1 MKTKIL
7 RILYDMRNQPVIAW
21 VTIIGTALSIF
32 LIMTVVMMQQV
43 SILPYAPESNRDRML
58 YGCNMHT
65 TDVNGN
71 GDNSSR
77 LSLKSARYLYEDL
90 DGVEAVSYVEHGY
103 TPVDAKG
110 ITDKTL
116 TVHFRTTDD
125 IFWKIFD
132 FDLLA
137 GRYYNADEVDAK
149 RNLAVVTE
157 SVARELFGD
166 ENPVGQHFELD
177 HNDYE
182 LIGVVADVSILA
194 SQAYGQVFG
203 PLKDRTWG
211 DDGYFGNVMAAMLV
225 DEGVDFEHV
234 REQVKGRYA
243 AMDGELEADGKK
255 TVYHNAPYDQETVAT
270 GLDGSNSTPNPGRAR
285 TVRLVIY
292 IILLIVPAIN
302 LSSMLH
308 SRLRRRVNEIGIQRA
323 FGCTRK
329 RIISDIIS
337 ESLIVTLIG
346 GLIGLIFAIV
356 FALFYDGLY
365 DPGARPALSMLVSPQ
380 IFVYA
385 FGACFI
391 LNILSAAAPAWQASR
406 LNPVEAINAK

>member
-71 GDNSSR
+71 GDSSSR

-203 PLKDRTWG
+203 PLKWI
-211 DDGYFGNVMAAMLV
+211 F
-225 DEGVDFEHV
+225 
-234 REQVKGRYA
+234 
-243 AMDGELEADGKK
+243 
-255 TVYHNAPYDQETVAT
+255 
-270 GLDGSNSTPNPGRAR
+270 STN
-285 TVRLVIY
+285 
-292 IILLIVPAIN
+292 
-302 LSSMLH
+302 
-308 SRLRRRVNEIGIQRA
+308 
-323 FGCTRK
+323 
-329 RIISDIIS
+329 
-337 ESLIVTLIG
+337 
-346 GLIGLIFAIV
+346 
-356 FALFYDGLY
+356 
-365 DPGARPALSMLVSPQ
+365 
-380 IFVYA
+380 
-385 FGACFI
+385 
-391 LNILSAAAPAWQASR
+391 
-406 LNPVEAINAK
+406 